1 MREINTSEIIQVVK
15 ELCISANCK
24 LPYDVKKALDLASK
38 NEESEIGKDIINTII
53 KNYEIGEKESLAICQ
68 DTGLVVVFCE
78 IGQDVHL
85 FGESIEK
92 SINDGVRQA
101 YKEGYFRNSIVGDP
115 LIRNNTGDNTPAIIY
130 YEIVSGDKVKITVAP
145 KGFGSEN
152 MSALKM
158 LKPADGIEGVIGFVV
173 ETIENAGANPCPPIV
188 VGIGIGGTMDKAALI
203 AKKALMRPV
212 DSMNEQEHIAKL
224 EKTLLDLIND
234 LGIGPQGLGG
244 RITALK
250 VNIETYPTHIAGLPV
265 AVNIGCHVNRHAER
279 VF

>member
-1 MREINTSEIIQVVK
+1 MREINTSVITQVVK
-15 ELCISANCK
+15 ELCITANCK
-24 LPYDVKKALDLASK
+24 LPDDVKNALDLAVE
-38 NEESEIGKDIINTII
+38 NEESELGKNIINTII
-53 KNYEIGEKESLAICQ
+53 NNYKIGEKESLAICQ
-68 DTGLVVVFCE
+68 DTGIVIVFCE

-85 FGESIEK
+85 IGESIEE

-101 YKEGYFRNSIVGDP
+101 YKEGYFRNSIIGDP

-130 YEIVSGDKVKITVAP
+130 YEIVQGEKIKVTVVP

-158 LKPADGIEGVIGFVV
+158 LKPSEGIEGVIKFVL
-173 ETIENAGANPCPPIV
+173 ETVENAGANPCPPIV
-188 VGIGIGGTMDKAALI
+188 VGMGIGGTMDKAALL

-212 DSMNEQEHIAKL
+212 DSENKNEHIAKL
-224 EKTLLDLIND
+224 EKLMFDLING

-244 RITALK
+244 RITALS

-265 AVNIGCHVNRHAER
+265 AINIGCHVNRHASREL
-279 VF
+279 